1 MDKINFW
8 VILAQL
14 VNFAVIFFLF
24 KHFLGKKIVAWIME
38 RRELIK
44 SLKDSKD
51 VAKKT
56 LDEAE
61 AQAKKTIED
70 AKLKASEIQNSALE
84 LSKKQSEA
92 KLQEAEAKAKNI
104 LDGALRDIEK
114 ERLGMV
120 ESLKDK
126 LLDISLKVNAKILHN
141 EESNKEFIK
150 NEINWVKL

>member
-1 MDKINFW
+1 MENISLW

-24 KHFLGKKIVAWIME
+24 KYFLGKKIVAWIME

>member
-1 MDKINFW
+1 MENISLW

-14 VNFAVIFFLF
+14 INFAVIFFLF

-51 VAKKT
+51 AAKKT

-61 AQAKKTIED
+61 AEAKKTIED

-104 LDGALRDIEK
+104 LDWALRDIEK

-126 LLDISLKVNAKILHN
+126 LLDISLKINAKILNN

-150 NEINWVKL
+150 KEITWVKL

>member
-1 MDKINFW
+1 MENISLW

-14 VNFAVIFFLF
+14 INFAVIFFLF

-51 VAKKT
+51 AAKKT

-61 AQAKKTIED
+61 SQAKKTIED

>member
-1 MDKINFW
+1 MDNLSIG

-14 VNFAVIFFLF
+14 INFGIIFYIFYY
-24 KHFLGKKIVAWIME
+24 FLGKKIVEGINS

-51 VAKKT
+51 ESKKA
-56 LDEAE
+56 LEEALNE
-61 AQAKKTIED
+61 AKKTIED
-70 AKLKASEIQNSALE
+70 AKLKASEIQNSAME

-92 KLQEAEAKAKNI
+92 KLQEAELKAKNI

-114 ERLGMV
+114 ERLSMA
-120 ESLKDK
+120 EQLKNK
-126 LLDISLKVNAKILHN
+126 ILDISLKINSKILNN

-150 NEINWVKL
+150 KEITGVKL

>member
-1 MDKINFW
+1 MENISLW

-14 VNFAVIFFLF
+14 INFAVIFFLF

-51 VAKKT
+51 AAKKT

-61 AQAKKTIED
+61 AEAKKTIED

-104 LDGALRDIEK
+104 LDWALRDIEK

-126 LLDISLKVNAKILHN
+126 LLDISLKVNAKILNN

-150 NEINWVKL
+150 KEITWVKL

>member
-1 MDKINFW
+1 MENISLW